1 MGQPITSVDSND
13 SNDSTFGGI
22 SPMATRNTADF
33 EAIGLRLINPWE
45 IDGRNP

>member
-1 MGQPITSVDSND
+1 MGQPITSVDSNV
-13 SNDSTFGGI
+13 STAGEI